1 MLWICTTKEMSWYH
15 NFMSSPRVDRQLTQ
29 LGAMLRNAR
38 IEAGLTQDELGARAG
53 VSRQLVSRIESGS
66 PRGEVGRVA
75 QVAFALGYRLTVVA
89 RTPPKPTQDRQAV
102 KAYLDQL
109 NRQAHTSS
117 SHFADEDVAGDG

>member
-1 MLWICTTKEMSWYH
+1 MA
-15 NFMSSPRVDRQLTQ
+15 NARVDRQLTQ
-29 LGAMLRNAR
+29 LGATLRNAR

-75 QVAFALGYRLTVVA
+75 QVAAALGYRLTVVP

-109 NRQAHTSS
+109 NRQAHPNP
-117 SHFADEDVAGDG
+117 SHVASEDTAGDG